1 MYFKKRVRF
10 AFLLG
15 LFIQNFIFGQ
25 QQLTPPGMFL
35 DNMKKSGAQQL
46 KSIAPTETEPLEAA
60 IDPEKYIIGPGD
72 LFQINI
78 WGAVSEEHQ
87 VRVSPENKMVIPN
100 VGEIAFNSL
109 ILNQAKKEIEQ
120 AIVNR
125 YKRAQI
131 SISLVGLRKFRV
143 FVSGAVRNP
152 GSVVVNAN
160 TRVSEVIEAVG
171 GFKTPLNVQQ
181 FTQQTL
187 LETPSAEESVVKT
200 SQVTQDEMT
209 MANPASKRNILL
221 HRQDGQF
228 INVDLLLAMEGG
240 DQSANPYLLDG
251 DVVFVPNLQAEIGQV
266 AIWGAVRNPGE
277 FEYRNGDN
285 LHNLILLGHGFTIDA
300 DKSHMEIVRFEADYR
315 STRTIKINLADSTVD
330 PKMIMLLPDDR
341 IYIRRIPQYH
351 TKAQVIVRG
360 EVKYPGEYYIIDG
373 QTTLAQVVEQAGGY
387 TGQASLAEASLIRKS
402 VEDVEDP
409 EFERLKKMTVEEMT
423 EQERNYFKIKSREKA
438 GSLGIDFIRLFLLK
452 DKSADVPL
460 LDRDEINIPPIGRTI
475 AVSGQVVRPGLIT
488 FVSGQ
493 TFRYYVEKAGGYSWN
508 ARKSHIRVIRSQT
521 GEWLKPNGD
530 TEIYLGDTIFV
541 PERPER
547 DYWALFKDFMQI
559 AYQIATIGL
568 VLNQALK

>member
-1 MYFKKRVRF
+1 MYFQKRINF

-15 LFIQNFIFGQ
+15 LLIQNLVFGQ
-25 QQLTPPGMFL
+25 QSTSPGMLF
-35 DNMKKSGAQQL
+35 DNLKKSGAQQL
-46 KSIAPTETEPLEAA
+46 KNAVPTETEPLEAA
-60 IDPEKYIIGPGD
+60 IDPEKYIVGPGD

-78 WGAVSEEHQ
+78 WGAISEEHQ
-87 VRVSPENKMVIPN
+87 VRISPENKMIIPN
-100 VGEIAFNSL
+100 VGEISFKSL
-109 ILNQAKKEIEQ
+109 TLSHAKKEIEQ

-125 YKRAQI
+125 YRRAEI
-131 SISLVGLRKFRV
+131 SITLVGIRKFRV

-152 GSVVVNAN
+152 GSIVVNAN
-160 TRVSEVIEAVG
+160 TRVSEVIQAVG
-171 GFKTPLNVQQ
+171 GFKTPINVQKYSE
-181 FTQQTL
+181 QTL
-187 LETPSAEESVVKT
+187 IETPSLEESVVKS
-200 SQVTQDEMT
+200 SQTIQDD
-209 MANPASKRNILL
+209 MARESPASKRNILL

-228 INVDLLLAMEGG
+228 INVDLLLSMEGG
-240 DQSANPYLLDG
+240 DHAANPYLLDG
-251 DVVFVPNLQAEIGQV
+251 DVVFVPNLQTEIGQV
-266 AIWGAVRNPGE
+266 AIWGAIRNPGE
-277 FEYRNGDN
+277 FEYRTGDN

-300 DKSHMEIVRFEADYR
+300 DKSHMEIVRFEADHR

-330 PKMIMLLPDDR
+330 PKKISLFADDR

-387 TGQASLAEASLIRKS
+387 TGQASLAEATLIRKS

-460 LDRDEINIPPIGRTI
+460 LDRDEINIPTVGRTI